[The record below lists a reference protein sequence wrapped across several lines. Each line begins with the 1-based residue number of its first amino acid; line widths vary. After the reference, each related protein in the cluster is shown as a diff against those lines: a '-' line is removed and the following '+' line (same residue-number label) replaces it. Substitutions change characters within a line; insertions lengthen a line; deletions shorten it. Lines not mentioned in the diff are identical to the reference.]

1 MCVCVYLSV
10 FIHGRERIGHAQ
22 LVVASVGV
30 RPASVPL
37 SFHRE
42 HINVWATSPPTGNSI
57 RALLCFV
64 SPSRGRGERN
74 RASFCASLN
83 LHNYTVDNLSDI
95 YRLLLLRNPTRL
107 LRRLWPLIGIPEP
120 LASSQTSQ
128 HIPGRSPDQGRGSSR
143 IFFIYLFLCVCFK
156 SSLARLLFFLENQVL
171 CWARLSR
178 SRDKYTISPPTF
190 VRPRPPPV
198 RSSSSPTMHP
208 NAGVMLA
215 VVLLGNLM
223 LPSIRA
229 QNGKK
234 ALNDRGAVVN
244 IASVESDLTWR
255 AHGRANCL

>member
-1 MCVCVYLSV
+1 MKNNHLQSVSEESKKIKKSARAHKHLLHESRRVCVCEGESVCVCVCVYLSV

-64 SPSRGRGERN
+64 SPSRGRGERK

-120 LASSQTSQ
+120 LASSQTPQ
-128 HIPGRSPDQGRGSSR
+128 HIPGRSPDQGRGPSR
-143 IFFIYLFLCVCFK
+143 IFFYLFIFCVCFK
-156 SSLARLLFFLENQVL
+156 SSLAWLLFFFLENQVL

-190 VRPRPPPV
+190 VRPRPPPPP
-198 RSSSSPTMHP
+198 RYDH
-208 NAGVMLA
+208 
-215 VVLLGNLM
+215 
-223 LPSIRA
+223 RA
-229 QNGKK
+229 PRQC
-234 ALNDRGAVVN
+234 
-244 IASVESDLTWR
+244 ILTRW
-255 AHGRANCL
+255 